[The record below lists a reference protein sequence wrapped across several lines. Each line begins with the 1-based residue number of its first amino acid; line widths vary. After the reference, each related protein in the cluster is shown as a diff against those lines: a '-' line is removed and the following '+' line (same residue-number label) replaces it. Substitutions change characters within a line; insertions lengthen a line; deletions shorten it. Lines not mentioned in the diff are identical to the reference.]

1 MKLNRHFILNER
13 LTSKSKQTSSESS
26 PLFSKMVKTIQIPSL
41 CIPRVYHKFDEAYI
55 EQVFCQLFGLV
66 RGNKTCI
73 ERIDLV
79 SRSDRNT
86 GEPFY
91 VAFLHFNAPGVPHT
105 KELETFVQRIEAG
118 DEIKIEY
125 SHPWFWKVRKNNA
138 KRRGHAA
145 GPRML
150 LCEQD
155 VEEIKSHQ
163 KAFREKRDKTTEE
176 QAPTAAAVKEEAVVA
191 QDVATVPEV
200 LAEDGEN

>member
-1 MKLNRHFILNER
+1 MVVFKKKLKLNRHFILNER
-13 LTSKSKQTSSESS
+13 LTSNSKQTSSESS
-26 PLFSKMVKTIQIPSL
+26 PLFSRMVKTIQIPSL

-66 RGNKTCI
+66 QGNKTCI

-79 SRSDRNT
+79 NRTDRNT
-86 GEPFY
+86 SEPFY
-91 VAFLHFNAPGVPHT
+91 VAFLHFNASGVPRT
-105 KELETFVQRIEAG
+105 TELETFVQRIEAG

-138 KRRGHAA
+138 KRRGRVA

-150 LCEQD
+150 LCEQE

-163 KAFREKRDKTTEE
+163 KAFREQRQAKVAAEAEPTSTPTGESEANEGEE
-176 QAPTAAAVKEEAVVA
+176 GV
-191 QDVATVPEV
+191 
-200 LAEDGEN
+200 

>member
-1 MKLNRHFILNER
+1 M
-13 LTSKSKQTSSESS
+13 
-26 PLFSKMVKTIQIPSL
+26 
-41 CIPRVYHKFDEAYI
+41 
-55 EQVFCQLFGLV
+55 
-66 RGNKTCI
+66 
-73 ERIDLV
+73 

-91 VAFLHFNAPGVPHT
+91 VALHFNAPGYRT
-105 KELETFVQRIEAG
+105 EGIETFVQRIEAG

-125 SHPWFWKVRKNNA
+125 SSWFWKVRKNNA
-138 KRRGHAA
+138 KRRGRAA

-176 QAPTAAAVKEEAVVA
+176 EAPAAAAVKEEAVVA
-191 QDVATVPEV
+191 QDVAAAPEV

>member
-1 MKLNRHFILNER
+1 
-13 LTSKSKQTSSESS
+13 
-26 PLFSKMVKTIQIPSL
+26 MVKTIQIPSL

-66 RGNKTCI
+66 EGKSCI

-79 SRSDRNT
+79 SRADRVT

-91 VAFLHFNAPGVPHT
+91 VAFLHFTGAGVPST
-105 KELETFVQRIEAG
+105 KELVTFVQRIEAG
-118 DEIKIEY
+118 DEVKIEY

-138 KRRGHAA
+138 KRRGRSA

-150 LCEQD
+150 LSEED

-163 KAFREKRDKTTEE
+163 KAFREKRDGPE
-176 QAPTAAAVKEEAVVA
+176 AEAVVN
-191 QDVATVPEV
+191 
-200 LAEDGEN
+200 DGEN